1 MLKSLKRMLVLIPC
15 MILGLFL
22 CSSIDVSATKANL
35 LTVDEEN
42 HTIATKISIG
52 SGGSQNEYYF
62 TNSEVWTLYITDY
75 HTAIWPFGDLD
86 SSLDYR
92 VVSPDGTATEWKRC
106 VYIDFEGKCQF
117 NVSSLSYTDK
127 VDVTTRSSVLPEATW
142 YIDVVYYKEFMGR
155 YNQNKDEIVK
165 VIYNKSQNGEINVPD
180 PKISYDS
187 SAKSYV
193 VNASVF
199 DSEGKGVSL
208 ITKGSYLFSDTKLDV
223 NMSVEDF
230 EEVAA
235 SVKGNLNFNPS
246 KSVEAKISAT
256 DNDQKYLYVLVETG
270 NGYHSI
276 EEFDTATKTEGE
288 KTDDKDQKPVVD
300 DKNDDTGLFDYDFG
314 SFILLVLVIVLI
326 VSCALIITQKIVDY
340 KKRLY

>member
-62 TNSEVWTLYITDY
+62 TNSEVWTLYITDI
-75 HTAIWPFGDLD
+75 HTIKHLD
-86 SSLDYR
+86 SSLEYR
-92 VVSPDGTATEWKRC
+92 VVQPDGTASEWIYCEYTNTKL
-106 VYIDFEGKCQF
+106 DGKCQF
-117 NVSSLSYTDK
+117 NISSLSYTGE
-127 VDVTTRSSVLPEATW
+127 VDVTTRSSVLPENTW
-142 YIDVVYYKEFMGR
+142 YIDVTYYKELFGKK
-155 YNQNKDEIVK
+155 NQNKDEIVK

-187 SAKSYV
+187 SAKAYV
-193 VNASVF
+193 VNASVL

-230 EEVAA
+230 GKVAA

-276 EEFDTATKTEGE
+276 EEFDTTTKTEGE

>member
-52 SGGSQNEYYF
+52 SGGTQNEYYF
-62 TNSEVWTLYITDY
+62 TNSEEWTLYITDY
-75 HTAIWPFGDLD
+75 KWTDKKVE
-86 SSLDYR
+86 YR
-92 VVSPDGTATEWKRC
+92 VVQPDGTASKLEECEYTNLNN
-106 VYIDFEGKCQF
+106 DGKCEF
-117 NVSSLSYTDK
+117 NISSLSYTDK

-142 YIDVVYYKEFMGR
+142 YIDVKYYGLFNYDQDKE
-155 YNQNKDEIVK
+155 EVVK

-187 SAKSYV
+187 SAKAYV
-193 VNASVF
+193 VNASVL

-223 NMSVEDF
+223 NMSVKDF

-276 EEFDTATKTEGE
+276 EEFDTTTKTEGE

-300 DKNDDTGLFDYDFG
+300 GKNEDTGLFDYDFG